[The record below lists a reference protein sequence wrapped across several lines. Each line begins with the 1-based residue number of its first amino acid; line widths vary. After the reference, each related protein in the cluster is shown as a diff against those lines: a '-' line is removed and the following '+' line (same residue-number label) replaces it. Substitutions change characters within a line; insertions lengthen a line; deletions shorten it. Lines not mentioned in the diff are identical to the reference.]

1 MILAK
6 IWKAKT
12 NGAKMITVP
21 RKSELEDGDYVILTK
36 VVLNAQ
42 EIENAT
48 RVLRGVFKQGCKN
61 PHKILIQ

>member
-48 RVLRGVFKQGCKN
+48 RVLRGVFK
-61 PHKILIQ
+61 